1 MEVLP
6 SLAVRIRA
14 LPGPRSLVALDGPD
28 AAGKTT
34 LADALA
40 GLLGPSATR
49 LSGDD
54 FHHPAERRRARGL
67 TAEAYLED
75 TFDVAA
81 LAAALRGFAAGD
93 PYVLVGIHDL
103 DTDEPRRTELPVP
116 PRSVLII
123 DGVFLLR
130 PELAPLWDLSIYLHV
145 TEQTTLQRAV
155 RRDLDR
161 FGDAAEVERRY
172 RRKYLPGQALY
183 RARHDPLA
191 RADLVLDTTEPA
203 RPKIISPATDG

>member
-1 MEVLP
+1 MDVLET
-6 SLAVRIRA
+6 LVVRIRA

-40 GLLGPSATR
+40 ARLGTGTTR

-67 TAEAYLED
+67 TPEAYLED

-81 LAAALRGFAAGD
+81 LAASLRSFALGAPA
-93 PYVLVGIHDL
+93 VVVGVHDL
-103 DTDEPRRTELPVP
+103 ATDRSRRLEVPVP
-116 PRSVLII
+116 PANTLIV

-130 PELAPLWDLSIYLHV
+130 PELAPLWDLSIYLKV
-145 TEQTTLQRAV
+145 SEQTTLERAV

-172 RRKYLPGQALY
+172 RAKYLPGQALY
-183 RARHDPLA
+183 RDRHDPLS
-191 RADLVLDTTEPA
+191 RADLVIDMSEPA
-203 RPKIISPATDG
+203 RPKIIKRPGDG